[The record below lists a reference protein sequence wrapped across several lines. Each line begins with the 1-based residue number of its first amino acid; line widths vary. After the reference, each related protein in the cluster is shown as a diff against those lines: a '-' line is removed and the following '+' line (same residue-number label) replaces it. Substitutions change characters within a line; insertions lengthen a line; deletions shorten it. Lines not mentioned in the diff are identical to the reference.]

1 MFEKEFKKYKALNQL
16 ATLSGTVIFGSH
28 EDSVIPLG
36 ELKQAFNLETNLY
49 NRSSSNLS
57 INDAILFYD
66 TCVAQLHPERVLLHI
81 GETDVKAFLADT
93 TTFDNKYR
101 ELIEHIKK
109 CDKKCDVV
117 VISLKNYEQDAD
129 IATMNKH
136 LKYIAQSEHCEYVD
150 ISDKRLWNPKQTQ
163 EVSSFLFSTGFVRPL
178 HVKKPAYDLVRILF
192 CNDVSYAV

>member
-1 MFEKEFKKYKALNQL
+1 MFEKEFKKYQALNQL
-16 ATLSGTVIFGSH
+16 AALNGTVIFGSH

-57 INDAILFYD
+57 VDDAILFYD

-81 GETDVKAFLADT
+81 GETDVDAFLSDP

-117 VISLKNYEQDAD
+117 VVSLKNHEQDAD

-163 EVSSFLFSTGFVRPL
+163 EVSSFLFATGFVRPL
-178 HVKKPAYDLVRILF
+178 HMKRPAYDLVRILF